1 MGWDEVRVVMSAIR
15 VRPLHKYGGA
25 EVYIYNLAK
34 YLSKNGV
41 DVKIIASMPEK
52 GFWKTR
58 DSIYD
63 GLHYEFL
70 PPYIPIYSNASI
82 FFYHI
87 FNFNLARKLRNENFD
102 VLHSFGMT
110 AYRYLKGKMKGKVIV
125 EPFGLY
131 GTEERRTNWFK
142 KKAREFLIENPL
154 GYCVKHANA
163 VAVEGEVQARDIS
176 NKYGIPKDKFI
187 YIPDGVEIDV
197 IDEYLSWNKL
207 TREEMNL
214 SDADIVLVNVN
225 RLVKNKGVNY
235 LIDALGI
242 LNSELNAKLILIG
255 SGPEEGNLKR
265 KIGELKLK
273 DKVIHFKDI
282 SDETKFQ
289 LIALADIS
297 VTPTLFEG
305 LPIVILEAMAC
316 GKPVVA
322 SNVTEVPQVV
332 KHGVNGFLV
341 PPRDPEAIVKAV
353 LEIYDKGLIKVMG
366 RESRR
371 IAEDYDWR
379 KVARKTI
386 QGYEKVINF

>member
-1 MGWDEVRVVMSAIR
+1 MSAIR
-15 VRPLHKYGGA
+15 VHPFHKYGGA
-25 EVYIYNLAK
+25 EIYIYNLAK

-52 GFWKTR
+52 RFR
-58 DSIYD
+58 QSRNSVYD

-70 PPYIPIYSNASI
+70 PPYIPIYRNTSL

-87 FNFNLARKLRNENFD
+87 FNFNLARKLKKENFD
-102 VLHSFGMT
+102 ILHSFGMT
-110 AYRYLKGKMKGKVIV
+110 AYRYLKGKAKGKVIV

-131 GTEERRTNWFK
+131 GTEERGISWFK
-142 KKAREFLIENPL
+142 RKARELLIENPL
-154 GYCVKHANA
+154 GYCVKRADA
-163 VAVEGEVQARDIS
+163 VAVEGGVQAGDIS
-176 NKYGIPKDKFI
+176 NKYGIRKDKFI

-197 IDEYLSWNKL
+197 IDEYLSRNKL

-225 RLVKNKGVNY
+225 RLARNKGVNY
-235 LIDALGI
+235 LIDALRI
-242 LNSELNAKLILIG
+242 LNNELNVKLILIG
-255 SGPEEGNLKR
+255 SGPEESNLKR

-282 SDETKFQ
+282 FDETKFQ

-332 KHGVNGFLV
+332 KHGINGFLV
-341 PPRDPEAIVKAV
+341 PPRDPEAIAKAA
-353 LEIYDKGLIKVMG
+353 LEIYEKGLIKVMG
-366 RESRR
+366 QESRR
-371 IAEDYDWR
+371 IAEDYDWNIICK
-379 KVARKTI
+379 KVLSEYVKLS
-386 QGYEKVINF
+386 EK